1 MTLPLMA
8 YPRKCRD
15 PFQRYGRHAPSYLT
29 PRYGYGYGF
38 KLGLHV
44 RTAGGPRNSTV
55 FPRWWDRFP
64 SIHLDTFIYMYRVR
78 IRIHVFQAY
87 PNVYH
92 VIVDSGYVFRC
103 IQHVFV
109 TYAQDTYMDT
119 SAIHTWSEAIH
130 TWSESEARCRRK
142 EGRSQGCRGC
152 RPLHWWE
159 AQEAAQAGGER
170 LSQESDN
177 AGSLW
182 QIRMYP
188 DWTACGCIPNLGV
201 PSASVL
207 HISRMYRMVYRV
219 GIR

>member
-1 MTLPLMA
+1 MCDLCLRG
-8 YPRKCRD
+8 PRASAFVQNKKCTFVRRLAIIYGKERHYRMVLLNTGNVC
-15 PFQRYGRHAPSYLT
+15 FQLATDITAGDSDEETTTTTKMMMRMKMRMRHA
-29 PRYGYGYGF
+29 GG
-38 KLGLHV
+38 
-44 RTAGGPRNSTV
+44 AGGAASCAKE
-55 FPRWWDRFP
+55 W
-64 SIHLDTFIYMYRVR
+64 
-78 IRIHVFQAY
+78 Q
-87 PNVYH
+87 
-92 VIVDSGYVFRC
+92 
-103 IQHVFV
+103 
-109 TYAQDTYMDT
+109 
-119 SAIHTWSEAIH
+119 
-130 TWSESEARCRRK
+130 ARCRRK

-207 HISRMYRMVYRV
+207 HISRMYCMVYRV